1 MRVAVQGEGT
11 PRFVSQAS
19 DIFPFGRGGEAEP
32 VCSAAGRQCPRLGRG
47 RSQRLPPSVPCPG
60 PSTPPRQCSAAAA
73 AAAEQGIRSW
83 QRRWG
88 LGGHSS
94 GDKSAQPPGGDSA
107 GPRSGA
113 AVGPG
118 SRLGW
123 PRGRSGRRAAEG
135 TGWRGSPGERAR
147 GGQVPGP
154 AAPARPRK
162 EAGALC
168 ASRACASETPPA
180 PGRQEAAPVE
190 EGLRLARSPRSL
202 VPGFLPALLA
212 GRQG

>member
-1 MRVAVQGEGT
+1 M
-11 PRFVSQAS
+11 
-19 DIFPFGRGGEAEP
+19 
-32 VCSAAGRQCPRLGRG
+32 CSAAGRQCPRLGRG

-60 PSTPPRQCSAAAA
+60 PSTPPRQCSAA

-118 SRLGW
+118 SRFGW

-154 AAPARPRK
+154 AAPARPPAEGGRRFVC
-162 EAGALC
+162 EPCVCFRDAARPGPAGSC
-168 ASRACASETPPA
+168 PRGRGPASGSLSAVSG
-180 PGRQEAAPVE
+180 PG
-190 EGLRLARSPRSL
+190 
-202 VPGFLPALLA
+202 LPACPARRQA
-212 GRQG
+212 GLI